1 VIKKRNLVFL
11 GAPGAGKGTLAQ
23 ILCQEMK
30 LAHISTGDILRSEIK
45 NGTELGK
52 KANSYVTSGGL
63 VPDDLVTD
71 MVGKRLQEKDC
82 QNGFVLDGFPRT
94 IPQADL
100 LEKVMVKHGIKLDK
114 VVYFEATEGILIKR
128 LTARLLCRKC
138 NTNYNTV
145 FSPPKAKGI
154 CDKCGVELYQRPDD
168 SLETAKDRLRI
179 YNVQTAPLVPYYKN
193 KMLLA
198 TINAEQAK
206 DKSYPELLKVLV

>member
-1 VIKKRNLVFL
+1 MLKKRNLVFL

-82 QNGFVLDGFPRT
+82 
-94 IPQADL
+94 
-100 LEKVMVKHGIKLDK
+100 
-114 VVYFEATEGILIKR
+114 
-128 LTARLLCRKC
+128 
-138 NTNYNTV
+138 
-145 FSPPKAKGI
+145 
-154 CDKCGVELYQRPDD
+154 
-168 SLETAKDRLRI
+168 
-179 YNVQTAPLVPYYKN
+179 
-193 KMLLA
+193 
-198 TINAEQAK
+198 
-206 DKSYPELLKVLV
+206 